1 MVEVSRGWVRLCK
14 MIFGY
19 FSLGEV
25 GCGFVKQVKVYYAV
39 SCQVV
44 NEEGYQKLAFPVLTV
59 RLLFVAASES

>member
-1 MVEVSRGWVRLCK
+1 MRLCE
-14 MIFGY
+14 IILGY

-44 NEEGYQKLAFPVLTV
+44 NEEGYQTLAFPVPTV
-59 RLLFVAASES
+59 RLLFVKASES